1 MAVLLIA
8 SAVYQQCDA
17 DSSGFVDKEGLLPS
31 KLVEQERM
39 RHKQHFTPMEPETA
53 EGWQGNRQE
62 DLQPAK
68 QTALFRA
75 SVKKMISDRLTRLF
89 DSSTNTE
96 HARRMAKDRISHRV
110 KECRTG
116 LAAPR
121 HTYKKIMMPLLTI
134 SLFARTTRGRLQASV
149 GAADA
154 AAHDFTFC
162 PYNKIFVM
170 IDPQKKERAKSRC
183 ATFSFDKCDIVSIIS
198 DYHMMQP
205 SGLHA

>member
-39 RHKQHFTPMEPETA
+39 RHKQHFTRMEPATA

-68 QTALFRA
+68 QTTLFRA
-75 SVKKMISDRLTRLF
+75 SVKQMISDRLTRLF

-96 HARRMAKDRISHRV
+96 HARQMAKDRIIQRV
-110 KECRTG
+110 KEMEDAQNQG
-116 LAAPR
+116 
-121 HTYKKIMMPLLTI
+121 HGHEN
-134 SLFARTTRGRLQASV
+134 SLVPGSASKNANDMIN
-149 GAADA
+149 GYMKELRDA
-154 AAHDFTFC
+154 QDQKHLREEKDANTHVHEN
-162 PYNKIFVM
+162 PV
-170 IDPQKKERAKSRC
+170 IDDVYFYAGC
-183 ATFSFDKCDIVSIIS
+183 
-198 DYHMMQP
+198 
-205 SGLHA
+205 